1 MTQAQGETK
10 KARVLV
16 LAGYGLNCDHE
27 TAYAFDLVGGASY
40 RIHINDLISGRVL
53 LQDYDILVLGGGF
66 SWADDH
72 GAGVLEAVRLQH
84 NIGEALQRFVEEGK
98 LVLGICN
105 GFQALVNLGFLPGF
119 DADYKQ
125 KRVAL
130 TYNDCGNFRDD
141 WVNLVANQQ
150 SPCVFTKGITELE
163 LPIRHGEGKFIA
175 PAEVIERLADQGQI
189 VLQYATPEGEFAG
202 GNFPYNP
209 NGSVEDIAGICD
221 PTGRIFGL
229 MPHPEAFNHWTNHPG
244 WTRRKVLSKRQGR
257 RIDTELTVA
266 MKIFENAVEHMHK
279 KHPKNDDF
287 VKSPSSS

>member
-1 MTQAQGETK
+1 MTQAQGGTK
-10 KARVLV
+10 KVRVLV

-27 TAYAFDLVGGASY
+27 TAHAFDLAGGASH

-84 NIGEALQRFVEEGK
+84 NIGEALQRFIEEGK

-141 WVNLVANQQ
+141 WVNLTANQQ

-175 PAEVIERLADQGQI
+175 PAEVIKRLTDQGQI
-189 VLQYATPEGEFAG
+189 VFQYATPEGAVAG

-209 NGSVEDIAGICD
+209 NGSVEDIAGVCD

-257 RIDTELTVA
+257 RIDTELPVA
-266 MKIFENAVEHMHK
+266 MKIFKNAVEHMQET
-279 KHPKNDDF
+279 
-287 VKSPSSS
+287 SA

>member
-1 MTQAQGETK
+1 MTQAQGGTK
-10 KARVLV
+10 KVRVLV

-27 TAYAFDLVGGASY
+27 TAHAFDLAGGASH

-84 NIGEALQRFVEEGK
+84 NIGEALQRFIEEGK

-150 SPCVFTKGITELE
+150 SLCVFTKGITELE

-175 PAEVIERLADQGQI
+175 PAEVIKRLTDQGQI
-189 VLQYATPEGEFAG
+189 VLQYATPEGAVAG

-229 MPHPEAFNHWTNHPG
+229 MPHPEAFHHWTNHPD

-257 RIDTELTVA
+257 HIDTELTVA
-266 MKIFENAVEHMHK
+266 MKIFKNAVEHMHK
-279 KHPKNDDF
+279 
-287 VKSPSSS
+287 